1 MENEQNPII
10 EILSWAGFI
19 FAATLGAFVMLFD
32 AAIKRLLDGPE
43 D

>member
-1 MENEQNPII
+1 MANEQNPII
-10 EILSWAGFI
+10 EILSWVGFA
-19 FAATLGAFVMLFD
+19 FVASLGAFVMLFD